1 MSAEA
6 LLAVAADED
15 VERVELKEGT
25 LISGY
30 SKAGTWA
37 TQWQGDKT
45 VAYAFDEVDT
55 AVVYDRWVG
64 VCTRFA
70 CFTGTNVQILT
81 QKEAVA

>member
-1 MSAEA
+1 LSAEA

-45 VAYAFDEVDT
+45 VAYAFDSVDT
-55 AVVYDRWVG
+55 AVVYDRWLCI
-64 VCTRFA
+64 CTRFT
-70 CFTGTNVQILT
+70 CFTGTKVQILT